1 MPSES
6 DSADVPHL
14 TQKEWEQRAKTLLRV
29 ELTREGVTYDELAR
43 RLQAIGVHETEI
55 SIRNKVSRGTFPAT
69 FLLQSMQVLGIAL
82 LPYKPQFTAEVQ
94 LPPELVAASQGL
106 RWPRGGK

>member
-1 MPSES
+1 MAKADESEG
-6 DSADVPHL
+6 PTHL

-43 RLQAIGVHETEI
+43 RLQAIGVKETEI

-69 FLLQSMQVLGIAL
+69 FLLQSMQVLGVAL
-82 LPYKPQFTAEVQ
+82 LPVKPQFTAEVQ
-94 LPPELVAASQGL
+94 LSPELVAATQGL
-106 RWPRGGK
+106 RWPKGAR